1 VRLLEAGE
9 GGPPLVLLHGT
20 GIDSAELSFLPSLP
34 ALSRDRRVIALDW
47 PGYGGSSAT
56 AAPLATDEL
65 SDLLLSL
72 LDAEG
77 IESTHL
83 LGFSMG
89 AAVALHVAVAAPER
103 VERLVLVS
111 PYGIGG
117 KQHLPLAPYLALRLP
132 GFSSGL
138 LTLVGGQRWAL
149 RWFVRLIVTTGGPA
163 LPDELLREVQAGLQ
177 RQGPAP
183 AFVGWLRRELRP
195 LRHLTNLLPELPRV
209 AAPTLLLHGIR
220 DVLIPAWRSR
230 RAARRIPCARLELFN
245 CGHWLPRER
254 RHDFERSVTAWLAE
268 PDPCGKPRER
278 RAPR

>member
-1 VRLLEAGE
+1 
-9 GGPPLVLLHGT
+9 
-20 GIDSAELSFLPSLP
+20 
-34 ALSRDRRVIALDW
+34 DRRVIALDW

-149 RWFVRLIVTTGGPA
+149 RWF
-163 LPDELLREVQAGLQ
+163 
-177 RQGPAP
+177 
-183 AFVGWLRRELRP
+183 
-195 LRHLTNLLPELPRV
+195 
-209 AAPTLLLHGIR
+209 
-220 DVLIPAWRSR
+220 
-230 RAARRIPCARLELFN
+230 
-245 CGHWLPRER
+245 
-254 RHDFERSVTAWLAE
+254 
-268 PDPCGKPRER
+268 
-278 RAPR
+278 